1 MSLRLAMLVHGI
13 PNDQTADLEA
23 DLAWE
28 DIEDIQGMAFFH
40 MLRVP
45 HELRW
50 GILALRNRYK
60 RAGESDWV
68 IPADV
73 DWDHWDELY
82 AQVILQLAET
92 GF

>member
-1 MSLRLAMLVHGI
+1 MIAYGI
-13 PNDQTADLEA
+13 PDDQTFALAADL
-23 DLAWE
+23 DWE
-28 DIEDIQGMAFFH
+28 RIEDIQGMTVFH

-50 GILALRNRYK
+50 GVLALRNRYK

-73 DWDHWDELY
+73 DWDHWDQLY
-82 AQVILQLAET
+82 AEMIFQLAEA